1 MSARRGAMSFQR
13 KVENSELETVNEALV
28 TNLASRCGRSAS
40 DLYDHVIRRGNA
52 NEIPREQ

>member
-13 KVENSELETVNEALV
+13 KVGNRGLETVNEALV
-28 TNLASRCGRSAS
+28 TNLASCCGRSAS
-40 DLYDHVIRRGNA
+40 DPYDQVIRRGNA